1 MDFHFLAIQ
10 TSTGQTPFRNSG
22 LRFGI
27 HKMFRVAVVD
37 IGQSCKTY
45 SKSFPHIL
53 LTLKTGAIRFTSLRH
68 LQNAIIRKEFHDP
81 IQIVCVKRI
90 AYLY

>member
-1 MDFHFLAIQ
+1 M
-10 TSTGQTPFRNSG
+10 
-22 LRFGI
+22 FG
-27 HKMFRVAVVD
+27 VAVVD
-37 IGQSCKTY
+37 IGQSFKTC

-53 LTLKTGAIRFTSLRH
+53 LTLKTGAIWLTSLRH

-90 AYLY
+90 AHLYQLGSNIHLRVA